1 MTLTTTRELFLRN
14 TRNNDQLIKALLVQL
29 RELAFLTYQRE
40 GDADTFIVERTLQW
54 ATHSTVYVVTED
66 TDILILLFHHWDNSK
81 NDVFFNTE
89 KKLKSANM
97 NEWWDLEFF
106 KEGDASDWMD
116 DILFAHALV
125 VAQHELFI
133 AKVSYFTYFLR
144 LSYMSPM
151 KNWTPTLEQQN
162 FFSYRSIQHFNLL
175 FHTKCYLDANN
186 DFSWSYWV

>member
-1 MTLTTTRELFLRN
+1 MLTPLLWKELYNGQPTLLSMLW
-14 TRNNDQLIKALLVQL
+14 LKI
-29 RELAFLTYQRE
+29 LTYWSS
-40 GDADTFIVERTLQW
+40 F
-54 ATHSTVYVVTED
+54 
-66 TDILILLFHHWDNSK
+66 FHHRDNSK

-97 NEWWDLEFF
+97 NKWWDMEFF

-116 DILFAHALV
+116 GILFAHTLV

-144 LSYMSPM
+144 LPYISPM
-151 KNWTPTLEQQN
+151 KNWTPTLEQQK
-162 FFSYRSIQHFNLL
+162 FFSYRSIKHFNLL